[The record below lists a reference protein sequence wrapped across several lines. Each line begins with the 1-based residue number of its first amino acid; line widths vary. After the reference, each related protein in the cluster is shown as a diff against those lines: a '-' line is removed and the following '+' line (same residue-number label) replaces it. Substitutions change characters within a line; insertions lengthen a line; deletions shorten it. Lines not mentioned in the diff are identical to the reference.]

1 MKILI
6 SGKDSY
12 IGNHIADWLRL
23 SKDETF
29 VVDFLDVREPNW
41 IDKNFLGY
49 DTVIHVAGIV
59 HRKDITDA
67 AIYEKVNTT
76 LPVEVATRAKQSG
89 VRQFVF
95 MSSMAVYG
103 IGKKLSNN
111 IIDQSTPI
119 NPKSLYGKSKYKAEN
134 LLKELED
141 DSFLIT
147 IVRPPNVYGKGCKG
161 GYITGYSNIVS
172 KIPVIPDA
180 YGDIKQSVIY
190 IDNLCEIIRLLIIN
204 RSRGIFTPQD
214 DKAVSAVELMTE
226 ICKVNCLHKKKSK
239 VAGVIVRLLSFLSLA
254 VKVYGGVAYSEKVSA
269 YPNGNYVK
277 VPFNE
282 AIKRTLQ

>member
-95 MSSMAVYG
+95 MSSMAVYEL
-103 IGKKLSNN
+103 GKNCP
-111 IIDQSTPI
+111 IISLTSQLQLI
-119 NPKSLYGKSKYKAEN
+119 PK
-134 LLKELED
+134 
-141 DSFLIT
+141 
-147 IVRPPNVYGKGCKG
+147 VYMG
-161 GYITGYSNIVS
+161 
-172 KIPVIPDA
+172 
-180 YGDIKQSVIY
+180 
-190 IDNLCEIIRLLIIN
+190 
-204 RSRGIFTPQD
+204 
-214 DKAVSAVELMTE
+214 
-226 ICKVNCLHKKKSK
+226 KVNTKQK
-239 VAGVIVRLLSFLSLA
+239 I
-254 VKVYGGVAYSEKVSA
+254 Y
-269 YPNGNYVK
+269 
-277 VPFNE
+277 
-282 AIKRTLQ
+282 

>member
-1 MKILI
+1 M
-6 SGKDSY
+6 
-12 IGNHIADWLRL
+12 
-23 SKDETF
+23 
-29 VVDFLDVREPNW
+29 
-41 IDKNFLGY
+41 
-49 DTVIHVAGIV
+49 
-59 HRKDITDA
+59 
-67 AIYEKVNTT
+67 
-76 LPVEVATRAKQSG
+76 
-89 VRQFVF
+89 
-95 MSSMAVYG
+95 
-103 IGKKLSNN
+103 
-111 IIDQSTPI
+111 
-119 NPKSLYGKSKYKAEN
+119 
-134 LLKELED
+134 ED

-172 KIPVIPDA
+172 KLPIIPDA

-204 RSRGIFTPQD
+204 RSSGIFTPQD

-226 ICKVNCLHKKKSK
+226 ICKVNGLHKKKSK
-239 VAGVIVRLLSFLSLA
+239 IAGVIVRLLSFLSLA
-254 VKVYGGVAYSEKVSA
+254 VKGYGGVAYSKKVSA